1 MSFCL
6 GFDAGYSNLK
16 TVMGESGKKP
26 VSRLRPS
33 GAGPASKMPTH
44 MSSGSEDTGVRVSI
58 DGEPWVAG
66 VHAGYLEGWV
76 RTLDANYPD
85 SDNYL
90 ALYYAALLQTGRNVV
105 DRVVT
110 GLPVSQYQEFERRDR
125 LVQRLVGHHKINSS
139 TVVEVKEVIVL
150 PQPVGAYMNLL
161 SYTDDLELMEEG
173 RVVVLDPGFFSF
185 DWVAMQ
191 GRSLR
196 KESSGT
202 SQQAMSRLLEESSRL
217 IVGQFGAGACTAEKL
232 ESAIRS
238 GRDKVLVF
246 GQRVEF
252 KPFMRDAMPLV
263 SGQAMA
269 ALKQSMREES
279 ANGADIVLLAGGGA
293 ESYMEAAKEAFPR
306 SKVVVAKNP
315 VMANAEGFWFY
326 GS

>member
-1 MSFCL
+1 MTYCL
-6 GFDAGYSNLK
+6 GLDIGYSNLK
-16 TVMGESGKKP
+16 VVGGESGKKP
-26 VSRLRPS
+26 NFFIAPS

-44 MSSGSEDTGVRVSI
+44 MSAEAADSTMRISI
-58 DGEPWVAG
+58 SGEPWVAG

-90 ALYYAALLQTGRNVV
+90 ALYYAALLRTGRAVV

-110 GLPVSQYQEFERRDR
+110 GLPVSQFQEFDRRDR
-125 LVQRLVGHHKINSS
+125 LVERLQGKHKVNSG
-139 TVVEVKEVIVL
+139 VMVEVKEVVVL
-150 PQPVGAYMNLL
+150 PQPVGAYMNLM
-161 SYTDDLELMEEG
+161 SYFDDIALLEEG
-173 RVVVLDPGFFSF
+173 RIVVIDPGFFST

-202 SQQAMSRLLEESSRL
+202 SQQAMSRLLEECAKL
-217 IVGQFGAGACTAEKL
+217 IVADHGAGACTAEKL
-232 ESAIRS
+232 EQAIRS
-238 GRDKVLVF
+238 NRDKVLVF
-246 GQRVEF
+246 GQRITFGDYMKES
-252 KPFMRDAMPLV
+252 MRIV

-269 ALKQSMREES
+269 SLKQSMREE
-279 ANGADIVLLAGGGA
+279 ANNGADVVLLAGGGA
-293 ESYMEAAKEAFPR
+293 ECYHEAAREAFPR
-306 SKVVVAKNP
+306 SRVVMARNP